1 MHKITLIALALLVG
15 LSQAGDDAVILPSQG
30 VTAAPVVERAI
41 GKTDEI
47 TIPRLLSYQGKL
59 TDTLGNPVPDGYYQ
73 LTFRLYSQETGGT
86 PLWVE
91 PQTIPVKNGI
101 FSTLLGSVVP
111 IPALPDAGTLYLSL
125 QVGLAPELSPRLRI
139 GSAAYAFLAERSAN
153 SDLLQGRDTSYFA
166 RATHT
171 HAYVDSAGGAQRVGG
186 LDLSGLDE
194 RYVEAGEADAITSGM
209 IADGTIER
217 GDVAADFKAPYADT
231 ADYAASAGDAQT
243 LQGMEPDDFAA
254 ADHSHPYVDSAGGA
268 ERVGGLDLSGLD
280 ERYVEAGEADAITS
294 GMIADGAVT
303 MAKINQAGA
312 SAGQVLKW
320 NGSAWAPAADLND
333 DAWVRDSNQDS
344 VLFTARQL
352 GIARGNA
359 DNVLYGA
366 LRYTHVNFGVACTT
380 GNSSFD
386 VAYST
391 VGGGVNNVAS
401 AAAATVAGGENNRA
415 AGYMAVVAGG
425 YANRAGG
432 TYASIGGG
440 SNNVSNGNYAA
451 VPGGRD
457 NVASGDYSIV
467 AGGMSDTAAANY
479 SFAGGYNTR
488 VRASADYTFAFG
500 EGCSTSTPRA
510 VVFYHSGGTTKLGIG
525 VQNPQYPIHVQ
536 GGAYCDGTSW
546 VDASSR
552 LLKKDIRAL
561 TPEEVKAILEELK
574 RIQVVRFRYKS
585 DVTGEEHIGVIAE
598 DVPELLATPNRD
610 GINTGDAIGF
620 LLAAIQAV
628 CEQNQELRQEL
639 EALKAQLQEG
649 R

>member
-15 LSQAGDDAVILPSQG
+15 LSQAGNDAVILQSQG
-30 VTAAPVVERAI
+30 VTAAPVVERPV
-41 GKTDEI
+41 GKTDDI

-86 PLWVE
+86 PLWIE
-91 PQTIPVKNGI
+91 AQTVPVKNGI

-125 QVGLAPELSPRLRI
+125 QVGLSPELSPRLRI
-139 GSAAYAFLAERSAN
+139 GSAAYAFLAERAAN

-171 HAYVDSAGGAQRVGG
+171 HAYVDSAGGAERVGG
-186 LDLSGLDE
+186 LDVSGLDE
-194 RYVEAGEADAITSGM
+194 RYVEAGEADAITSTM
-209 IADGTIER
+209 IAN
-217 GDVAADFKAPYADT
+217 
-231 ADYAASAGDAQT
+231 
-243 LQGMEPDDFAA
+243 
-254 ADHSHPYVDSAGGA
+254 
-268 ERVGGLDLSGLD
+268 
-280 ERYVEAGEADAITS
+280 
-294 GMIADGAVT
+294 GAVT

-312 SAGQVLKW
+312 STGQVLKW
-320 NGSAWAPAADLND
+320 NGSAWAPASDLND

-344 VLFTARQL
+344 VLFTVRQL

-366 LRYTHVNFGVACTT
+366 YRHTHVNFGVACTT

-386 VAYST
+386 VYYST
-391 VGGGVNNVAS
+391 VGGGANNAAS
-401 AAAATVAGGENNRA
+401 AAGATVAGGENNKA
-415 AGYMAVVAGG
+415 TGYMAVVTGG
-425 YANRAGG
+425 YANRASG
-432 TYASIGGG
+432 TYASVGGG
-440 SNNVSNGNYAA
+440 SNNVSSGNYAV

-467 AGGMSDTAAANY
+467 AGGLADTAAANY

-510 VVFYHSGGTTKLGIG
+510 VVFYHSGGTTKLGVG

-585 DVTGEEHIGVIAE
+585 DVSGEEHIGVIAE
-598 DVPELLATPNRD
+598 DAPELLATPNRD

>member
-111 IPALPDAGTLYLSL
+111 IPALPDEGTLYLSL

-217 GDVAADFKAPYADT
+217 GDVASDFKAPYADT
-231 ADYAASAGDAQT
+231 ADYALYAPAVDSARVAGNAYL

-268 ERVGGLDLSGLD
+268 ERVGGL
-280 ERYVEAGEADAITS
+280 
-294 GMIADGAVT
+294 
-303 MAKINQAGA
+303 
-312 SAGQVLKW
+312 
-320 NGSAWAPAADLND
+320 
-333 DAWVRDSNQDS
+333 
-344 VLFTARQL
+344 
-352 GIARGNA
+352 
-359 DNVLYGA
+359 
-366 LRYTHVNFGVACTT
+366 
-380 GNSSFD
+380 
-386 VAYST
+386 
-391 VGGGVNNVAS
+391 
-401 AAAATVAGGENNRA
+401 
-415 AGYMAVVAGG
+415 
-425 YANRAGG
+425 
-432 TYASIGGG
+432 
-440 SNNVSNGNYAA
+440 
-451 VPGGRD
+451 
-457 NVASGDYSIV
+457 
-467 AGGMSDTAAANY
+467 
-479 SFAGGYNTR
+479 
-488 VRASADYTFAFG
+488 
-500 EGCSTSTPRA
+500 
-510 VVFYHSGGTTKLGIG
+510 
-525 VQNPQYPIHVQ
+525 
-536 GGAYCDGTSW
+536 
-546 VDASSR
+546 
-552 LLKKDIRAL
+552 
-561 TPEEVKAILEELK
+561 
-574 RIQVVRFRYKS
+574 
-585 DVTGEEHIGVIAE
+585 
-598 DVPELLATPNRD
+598 
-610 GINTGDAIGF
+610 
-620 LLAAIQAV
+620 
-628 CEQNQELRQEL
+628 
-639 EALKAQLQEG
+639 
-649 R
+649 